1 MLLTLVCFT
10 CFAACCWAQQP
21 PSAQQAPAGAPAPP
35 SAPGTGPSTAVNN
48 PGSTE
53 APTEQMQPDTHPL
66 GGAYLFTLGSP
77 FEGGRSY
84 FQPSFSIGEAG
95 ETNAS
100 GVPNGKQNVTMI
112 TIPMASFA
120 LVHQTRT
127 NELSLGYLGGG
138 FIYDNGASGVPD
150 SSFHAFNLSDGIRL
164 RRWTL
169 NLSDVFS
176 YLPSASFGFGGLGIF
191 GGLSSGFFSGMSS
204 SGGMGAVNPM
214 YSNNQSILGNGLS
227 AYNNTALA
235 QATYS
240 ATKRTSVSFA
250 GSYGILTS
258 GGGQSGFFDG
268 HNLFGLF
275 GVGHALTARDTIG
288 VTYSYGSF
296 NYSGLQESFHTQ
308 RIDLAYGRKI
318 TGRVALQ
325 LYGGPEIL
333 TFHTLAGP
341 STTQVSVNGSGS
353 LSYERGH
360 NFFSVFGG
368 RYATSGSGVYAGA
381 QTELVDGSWNRQLTR
396 WWAASL
402 SMGYSRNSS
411 FKAFANTAETHYGY
425 GFADLVLNRAIGRYL
440 RLTVGYEYQRQ
451 QTNRG
456 ACTTSF
462 CAGNL
467 TNQIFGLGLTITP
480 RPIGL

>member
-1 MLLTLVCFT
+1 MLVCFT

-21 PSAQQAPAGAPAPP
+21 PAGAPPPP
-35 SAPGTGPSTAVNN
+35 SAPGTEPSTAVNN
-48 PGSTE
+48 PGATE
-53 APTEQMQPDTHPL
+53 SPSEQMQPDTHPL

-77 FEGGRSY
+77 FEGGRSF
-84 FQPSFSIGEAG
+84 FQPAFSIGEAG

-100 GVPNGKQNVTMI
+100 GVPGNQNLTML
-112 TIPMASFA
+112 TIPMASFS
-120 LVHQTRT
+120 LVHQSRT

-138 FIYDNGASGVPD
+138 FIYDNGGGIPD
-150 SSFHAFNLSDGIRL
+150 SSFHAFNLTDGIKF
-164 RRWTL
+164 RRWNL
-169 NLSDVFS
+169 NFSDIFS

-191 GGLSSGFFSGMSS
+191 GGLSSGFFSGTST
-204 SGGMGAVNPM
+204 SGGMGAINPM

-240 ATKRTSVSFA
+240 ATARTSVSMA

-258 GGGQSGFFDG
+258 GSGQTGFFDG

-288 VTYSYGSF
+288 FTYSYGSF
-296 NYSGLQESFHTQ
+296 SYSGLQESFHTQ
-308 RIDLAYGRKI
+308 RIDLAYGRKL
-318 TGRVALQ
+318 TGRLALQ

-333 TFHTLAGP
+333 TFRTLAGP
-341 STTQVSVNGSGS
+341 STTQTSVNGSGS
-353 LSYERGH
+353 LSYLRGR
-360 NFFSVFGG
+360 NSFSIYGG
-368 RYATSGSGVYAGA
+368 RYASSGSGVYAGA
-381 QTELVDGSWNRQLTR
+381 QTEIIDGSWNRQLTR

-402 SMGYSRNSS
+402 SVGYSRNSS
-411 FKAFANTAETHYGY
+411 FKALANTAETHYGY

-451 QTNRG
+451 RTNRG
-456 ACTTSF
+456 SACTTTF

-467 TNQIFGLGLTITP
+467 TDQIFGVGLTITP